1 MIDLHG
7 RRPFYRRMGPLQ
19 LILVALAALLLAG
32 LVLRL
37 LNPLPPLPDRTQ
49 THALDSHG
57 TRLGAVHA
65 AALAANPGRSG
76 IALLADGREAF
87 AARAAL
93 ARVAERS
100 LDLQYYIWHGDLS
113 GRLLMKELLAAA
125 DRGVRVRLLL
135 DDNGTAGLDREL
147 AALDRHPL
155 IEVRLFNPFV
165 IRTPKVVGYI
175 MDFGRLNR
183 RMHNKAFIADGSAAV
198 IGGRNVGD
206 EYFGA
211 TSGSA
216 FEDLDLFAVG
226 PVVPLLAADFDRYW
240 AARSSYPVPAILP
253 PADAAALDALRRSLA
268 AAAAEPAAT
277 AYAGAVAQGLAA
289 LAAVGQALPLEWVPV
304 AMLSDDPA
312 KGEGKVPAAD
322 LLANRLAARV
332 GTPGQRLS
340 LVSAYFV
347 PGNAGRDELAALA
360 RRGVTVEVMTNALE
374 ATDVAAVHAGY
385 ARHREA
391 LLKAGVRLW
400 EMKAAPGDRARLRI
414 GFGSGPAGL
423 GSRPVMVASGT
434 SLHAKT
440 FAVDQSR
447 LFVGSFNFDPRS
459 VALNT
464 ELGFLVDSPALAEVL
479 HQAFEDGIAER
490 AYEVKIGPSGKLV
503 WIEQTQQG
511 SAIHTTEPG
520 TGWYQRLLV
529 RAMALLPIEWLL

>member
-1 MIDLHG
+1 MIDLDG
-7 RRPFYRRMGPLQ
+7 KRPFYRRMGLLQ
-19 LILVALAALLLAG
+19 LILLALAAVLATG

-37 LNPLPPLPDRTQ
+37 MNPLPPLPDRPQ
-49 THALDSHG
+49 SLALDGTG
-57 TRLGAVHA
+57 TRLGAVH
-65 AALAANPGRSG
+65 LDDIAANPGRSG

-93 ARVAERS
+93 ARVAERI

-165 IRTPKVVGYI
+165 IRAPKAVGYI
-175 MDFGRLNR
+175 MDFSRLNR

-211 TSGSA
+211 TTGSA
-216 FEDLDLFAVG
+216 FEDLDLIAVG
-226 PVVPLLAADFDRYW
+226 PVVPTLAADFDRYW
-240 AARSSYPVPAILP
+240 EARSSYPATAILP
-253 PADAAALDALRRSLA
+253 EADDAVLDALRRDLER
-268 AAAAEPAAT
+268 AAAEPEAT
-277 AYAGAVAQGLAA
+277 AYAEAVAEGLAA
-289 LAAVGQALPLEWVPV
+289 LATAGRKLPLEWVPV
-304 AMLSDDPA
+304 SMLSDDPA
-312 KGEGKVPAAD
+312 KGEGRVPAGD
-322 LLANRLAARV
+322 LLAHRLAAKV
-332 GTPGQRLS
+332 GQPGQRLS

-347 PGNAGRDELAALA
+347 PGNEGRDELAALA
-360 RRGVTVEVMTNALE
+360 RRGVAVEVMTNALE

-414 GFGSGPAGL
+414 GLGSGPAGP

-440 FAVDQSR
+440 FAVDQAR

-464 ELGFLVDSPALAEVL
+464 ELGFLVESPGMASAL
-479 HQAFEDGIAER
+479 HQAFEDGLAAR
-490 AYEVKIGPSGKLV
+490 AYEVRLGPDGKLIWV
-503 WIEQTQQG
+503 EHG
-511 SAIHTTEPG
+511 ADGPRIHHKEPG
-520 TGWYQRLLV
+520 TRWYQRLLV
-529 RAMALLPIEWLL
+529 RGMALLPVEWLL